1 LPRHTPSPSAS
12 TKTQGRRRLETLYK
26 IARIARH
33 IVWRDLLRHGF
44 IRIYGVERMNI
55 VIETE
60 RLILKNYTESDL
72 KNVYRLKSEPLV
84 WKYSTKTASDNI
96 EDAKNYLLSLL
107 KNYDENKYNFQAL
120 FLKDTREYI
129 GEAGVLSFN
138 KEKTR
143 AVVGYNLLPQY
154 WKNGYATEITKA
166 LVKYLFEE
174 EKVERVEG
182 LVGED
187 NIASR
192 KVLEKSGFKIEGL
205 LRHFAYINK
214 EFVNVY
220 YYGIIKSDFQNDIY
234 QNNIC

>member
-1 LPRHTPSPSAS
+1 
-12 TKTQGRRRLETLYK
+12 
-26 IARIARH
+26 
-33 IVWRDLLRHGF
+33 
-44 IRIYGVERMNI
+44 MNI
-55 VIETE
+55 LIETE

-72 KNVYRLKSEPLV
+72 ENVYRLKSEPLV
-84 WKYSTKTASDNI
+84 WKYSTKTASDDI
-96 EDAKNYLLSLL
+96 EESKKYILSLL

-138 KEKTR
+138 QEKTR

-174 EKVERVEG
+174 EKVERVEA
-182 LVGED
+182 LVGEG
-187 NIASR
+187 NVASR

-220 YYGIIKSDFQNDIY
+220 YYGIIKSDF
-234 QNNIC
+234 